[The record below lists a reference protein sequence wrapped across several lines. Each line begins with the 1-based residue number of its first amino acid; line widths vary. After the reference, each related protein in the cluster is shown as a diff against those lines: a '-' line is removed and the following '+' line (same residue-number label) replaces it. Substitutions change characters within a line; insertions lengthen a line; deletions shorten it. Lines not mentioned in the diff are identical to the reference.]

1 MIEADDFIDQL
12 SADSD
17 PVAAGVNAALAAEAV
32 GSGASSEYKSAPPM
46 DSIHVWDEA
55 DVCVWGG
62 EANSSAIWKRIFS
75 MTSTSSSLGS
85 CCV

>member
-12 SADSD
+12 SAGSD
-17 PVAAGVNAALAAEAV
+17 PVAAGVNAALAAEAA
-32 GSGASSEYKSAPPM
+32 GSVASSEYKSAPPM

-62 EANSSAIWKRIFS
+62 GRR
-75 MTSTSSSLGS
+75 TLRRYGS
-85 CCV
+85 GYSR